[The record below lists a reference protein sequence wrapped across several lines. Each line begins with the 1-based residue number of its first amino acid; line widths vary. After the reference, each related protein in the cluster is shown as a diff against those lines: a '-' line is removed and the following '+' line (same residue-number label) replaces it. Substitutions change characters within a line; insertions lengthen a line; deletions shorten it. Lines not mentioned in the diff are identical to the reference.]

1 MKNYVCIA
9 VLAALCFCACSKEME
24 QPQAP
29 VNKKQ
34 TTQSPAFVQY
44 TISKGAQYCDQNNL
58 APVKLSCLSFKVK
71 FDSSAIYTTV
81 KSANQ
86 NDINKLF
93 GFSDNNAVHHEY
105 SARFGWRWSDNAVRI
120 FAYDYNNGTRSF
132 KELGT
137 VQIGAENSCSITVSG
152 DKYIFNLNGAETVMP
167 RASTT
172 ELAEGYQLYPYFG
185 GDESAPHVISIW
197 IEELP

>member
-1 MKNYVCIA
+1 MNKLFIA
-9 VLAALCFCACSKEME
+9 VLAALCFCACSKEVE

-34 TTQSPAFVQY
+34 AIPSSAFVQY
-44 TISKGAQYCDQNNL
+44 TISKGAQYCDQNSL
-58 APVKLSCLSFKVK
+58 APVKLSRLSFKVK
-71 FDSSAIYTTV
+71 FDSSAIYTTA
-81 KSANQ
+81 KPANQ
-86 NDINKLF
+86 KDINKLF
-93 GFSDNNAVHHEY
+93 GFSDNNAMHHEY
-105 SARFGWRWSDNAVRI
+105 SARFGWRWSDNALRI
-120 FAYDYNNGTRSF
+120 FAYNYNSGVRSF

-137 VQIGAENSCSITVSG
+137 VKIGAENSCSITVSG
-152 DKYIFNLNGAETVMP
+152 NKYIFNLNGAETVMP

-185 GDESAPHVISIW
+185 GDESAPHAISIW